1 MPRRGDLRL
10 HTHPVDD
17 SANRGTPPL
26 TARPLGVSTVIP
38 RRKAGQVSSNTS
50 SPVSITLETLGLYA
64 NVPLSKAATLLGIS
78 STAMKKACRKLGV
91 TRWPYNVPTLA
102 KSAPGKPNPSV
113 TQVDSAYV
121 RKLFRKYSGS
131 LRVKDAKMPARSQDS
146 LRESAGGAAKG
157 SCDGT
162 SVVQQLQQLQ
172 TIKEEALVNVER
184 GGSGDGSISVASEEQ
199 PSSSV
204 PATPAGTPFSEKD

>member
-10 HTHPVDD
+10 HTHPIDD

-26 TARPLGVSTVIP
+26 TTRPLGVSTVIP

-91 TRWPYNVPTLA
+91 TRWPYIVPTLA

-131 LRVKDAKMPARSQDS
+131 LRVKEPKMPDGSHGSQNS
-146 LRESAGGAAKG
+146 LRESAGGASMG
-157 SCDGT
+157 SGDGT
-162 SVVQQLQQLQ
+162 SVVLQLQ
-172 TIKEEALVNVER
+172 TIKEETLVNVER
-184 GGSGDGSISVASEEQ
+184 GASGDGSISVASEKQ

-204 PATPAGTPFSEKD
+204 LSTPAGTPFSEKD

>member
-146 LRESAGGAAKG
+146 LRESAGGSGKG
-157 SCDGT
+157 SGDGT
-162 SVVQQLQQLQ
+162 SVVQQLQ
-172 TIKEEALVNVER
+172 TIKEEALVSVER
-184 GGSGDGSISVASEEQ
+184 GASGDGSISVASDEQ

>member
-10 HTHPVDD
+10 HRHPVDD

-38 RRKAGQVSSNTS
+38 RRKAGQVSSNTA

-102 KSAPGKPNPSV
+102 KSGPGKANPSS

-131 LRVKDAKMPARSQDS
+131 LRVKEPKMPDGSQDS

-157 SCDGT
+157 SGDGT
-162 SVVQQLQQLQ
+162 RVVQQLQ
-172 TIKEEALVNVER
+172 TIKEETLVNVER
-184 GGSGDGSISVASEEQ
+184 GASGDGSISVASEEQ

-204 PATPAGTPFSEKD
+204 PATPASQTGTPFSEKD